1 MDFTGRL
8 IKGVVFVDSAGLR
21 GDALRQWVGAAAG
34 PGRGL
39 PPEHPAS
46 AARADDLAAAPRRQP
61 GVGRHGTAA
70 RRPGLAVS
78 GAVTWPG
85 ALDCLVQ
92 SAASMGAC
100 R

>member
-46 AARADDLAAAPRRQP
+46 AARTRR
-61 GVGRHGTAA
+61 
-70 RRPGLAVS
+70 
-78 GAVTWPG
+78 
-85 ALDCLVQ
+85 
-92 SAASMGAC
+92 
-100 R
+100 